1 MLQKL
6 KSSDLRTKSS
16 FFLYIQLIIKFMK
29 KNIAV
34 LFAYTIIGISCAST
48 AQTSSTK
55 SPLSDKK
62 ATTQTQ
68 ILYKNL
74 IQLSNKGILFGHQD
88 DLAYGVNWR
97 YEDGRSDVKD
107 VTGDY
112 PAVYGWD
119 LSGLEKK
126 SDKNIDGVPF
136 DKMRQ
141 YIKDGNSRGGIIT
154 LSWHFDN
161 PLTDKSAWDI
171 TPKSLASVLPG
182 GQSHEKFKSWL
193 DEGVKFILTLKDKN
207 GKPIP
212 ILFRPFHELTGTWFW
227 WCKNNASPEEFKTL
241 WKFTIDYLQKKE
253 VHNLIYVYNT
263 ADFTTTEEFLEYYP
277 GATYADVLSFDKYQF
292 NDPTKDNSFVETC
305 QSQFKIMNEVA
316 KEQNKI
322 MAFAE
327 TGYEAIPYDKW
338 WTNTLMKAIG
348 NYKIAY
354 VLVWRNHGW
363 QETEKKMHYYA
374 PYKGQVSAKD
384 FVDFY
389 HLDQILFEKEAAKE
403 KLYK

>member
-1 MLQKL
+1 
-6 KSSDLRTKSS
+6 
-16 FFLYIQLIIKFMK
+16 MK
-29 KNIAV
+29 KTIAI
-34 LFAYTIIGISCAST
+34 LFTYTIISVSCASK
-48 AQTSSTK
+48 AQTINAK
-55 SPLSDKK
+55 SPLSDKNS
-62 ATTQTQ
+62 TIETQ

-74 IQLSNKGILFGHQD
+74 ANFSSKGILFGHQD
-88 DLAYGVNWR
+88 DLAYGVNWK
-97 YEDGRSDVKD
+97 YEEGRSDVKD

-136 DKMRQ
+136 DKMKK
-141 YIKDGNSRGGIIT
+141 YIQDGHSRGGIIT

-161 PLTDKSAWDI
+161 PLTGKNAWD
-171 TPKSLASVLPG
+171 TSPKSLASVLPG
-182 GQSHEKFKSWL
+182 GVSHEKFKSWL

-212 ILFRPFHELTGTWFW
+212 ILYRPYHELTGNWFW
-227 WCKNNASPEEFKTL
+227 WCKNNASPEEFKNL
-241 WKFTIDYLQKKE
+241 WKFTIDYLQKKG

-263 ADFTTTEEFLEYYP
+263 ADFNTKEEFLEYYP
-277 GATYADVLSFDKYQF
+277 GPDYVDVLSFDRYQF
-292 NDPTKDNSFVETC
+292 NDPTKDNSFIENC
-305 QSQFKIMNEVA
+305 QKQFKIMDEAA

-322 MAFAE
+322 MALAE

-348 NYKIAY
+348 DYKISY

-363 QETEKKMHYYA
+363 QEKEKKMHYYA
-374 PYKGQVSAKD
+374 PYKGQVSEKD

-389 HLDQILFEKEAAKE
+389 NLDQILFEKDAAKE
-403 KLYK
+403 NFYKK

>member
-1 MLQKL
+1 M
-6 KSSDLRTKSS
+6 R
-16 FFLYIQLIIKFMK
+16 
-29 KNIAV
+29 KNILA
-34 LFAYTIIGISCAST
+34 LFICFIIGISFVAK
-48 AQTSSTK
+48 AQNSNTN
-55 SPLSDKK
+55 SPLSDQKS
-62 ATTQTQ
+62 TPETL

-74 IQLSNKGILFGHQD
+74 FKLSNTGILFGHQD
-88 DLAYGVNWR
+88 DLAYGVNWK
-97 YEDGRSDVKD
+97 YEAGRSDVKD
-107 VTGDY
+107 ITGEY

-119 LSGLEKK
+119 LGGLENK
-126 SDKNIDGVPF
+126 SDKNIDSIPF

-141 YIKDGNSRGGIIT
+141 YIKDGHSRGGIIT

-161 PLTDKSAWDI
+161 PLTGKNAWDI
-171 TPKSLASVLPG
+171 TPKSLVSVLPG

-193 DEGVKFILTLKDKN
+193 DEAARYILTLKDKN

-212 ILFRPFHELTGTWFW
+212 ILYRPYHELTGNWFW

-241 WKFTIDYLQKKE
+241 WKFTIDYFQKKG
-253 VHNLIYVYNT
+253 VHNLIYVYNV
-263 ADFTTTEEFLEYYP
+263 ADFKSKEEFIEYYP
-277 GATYADVLSFDKYQF
+277 GSDYADVLSFDKYQF
-292 NDPTKDNSFVETC
+292 NDPQKDNSFVEDC
-305 QSQFKIMNEVA
+305 QKQFKIMDEVA

-348 NYKIAY
+348 DYKISY

-363 QETEKKMHYYA
+363 QESEKKMHYYA
-374 PYKGQVSAKD
+374 PYKGQLSEKD

-389 HLDQILFEKEAAKE
+389 NLEQILFEKDAAKE
-403 KLYK
+403 KLYKK

>member
-1 MLQKL
+1 MKKTITVSFTCILIGISFCL
-6 KSSDLRTKSS
+6 KAQSINTKSS
-16 FFLYIQLIIKFMK
+16 I
-29 KNIAV
+29 
-34 LFAYTIIGISCAST
+34 
-48 AQTSSTK
+48 
-55 SPLSDKK
+55 SDKK
-62 ATTQTQ
+62 STYETI

-74 IQLSNKGILFGHQD
+74 TKLIDKGILFGHQD
-88 DLAYGVNWR
+88 DLAYGVNWK
-97 YEDGRSDVKD
+97 YELGRSDVKD

-112 PAVYGWD
+112 PGVYGWD
-119 LSGLEKK
+119 LGGLEKK
-126 SDKNIDGVPF
+126 SGKNIDGIPF

-141 YIKDGNSRGGIIT
+141 FIKDGYSRGGIIT

-161 PLTDKSAWDI
+161 PLTGKNAWDI

-182 GQSHEKFKSWL
+182 GISHEKFKSWL
-193 DEGVKFILTLKDKN
+193 DEAAKYILTLKDKK

-212 ILFRPFHELTGTWFW
+212 MLYRPYHELTGNWFW

-241 WKFTIDYLQKKE
+241 WKFTIDYLQKKG

-263 ADFTTTEEFLEYYP
+263 ADFKTKEEFLEYYP
-277 GATYADVLSFDKYQF
+277 GSNYVDILSFDNYQY
-292 NDPTKDNSFVETC
+292 NDPIKDNSFIENC
-305 QSQFKIMNEVA
+305 QRQFKIMDEVA

-338 WTNTLMKAIG
+338 WTDTLIKAIG
-348 NYKIAY
+348 DYKICY

-363 QETEKKMHYYA
+363 QEKEKKMHYYA
-374 PYKGQVSAKD
+374 PYKGQVSEKD

-389 HLDQILFEKEAAKE
+389 NLDKILFEKKAAKE
-403 KLYK
+403 KLYQK

>member
-1 MLQKL
+1 
-6 KSSDLRTKSS
+6 
-16 FFLYIQLIIKFMK
+16 MK
-29 KNIAV
+29 KKIV
-34 LFAYTIIGISCAST
+34 TIGICLSIGFLSPLL
-48 AQTSSTK
+48 AQTIDTK
-55 SPLSDKK
+55 LSLSDKK
-62 ATTQTQ
+62 ATAETK
-68 ILYKNL
+68 ILYHNL
-74 IQLSNKGILFGHQD
+74 KKLTQKGILFGHQD

-97 YEDGRSDVKD
+97 YEGGRSDVKE

-119 LSGLEKK
+119 LSGLERK

-141 YIKDGNSRGGIIT
+141 YIKDGYSRGGVIT

-161 PLTDKSAWDI
+161 PLTGKNAWD
-171 TPKSLASVLPG
+171 TSPKSLASALPG
-182 GQSHEKFKSWL
+182 GESHEKFKSWL
-193 DEGVKFILTLKDKN
+193 DEGIKFILTLKDKN

-212 ILFRPFHELTGTWFW
+212 ILFRPYHELTGNWFW

-241 WKFTIDYLQKKE
+241 WKFTLDYFQKKGI
-253 VHNLIYVYNT
+253 HNLIYVYNT
-263 ADFTTTEEFLEYYP
+263 ADFKTKEEFLEYYP
-277 GATYADVLSFDKYQF
+277 GSDYADVLSFDRYQY
-292 NDPTKDNSFVETC
+292 NDPTKDNSFIENC
-305 QSQFKIMNEVA
+305 QSQFKIMDEVA

-327 TGYEAIPYDKW
+327 TGYEAIPYGKW

-348 NYKIAY
+348 NYKISY

-363 QETEKKMHYYA
+363 QEKEQKMHYYA
-374 PYKGQVSAKD
+374 PYKGQVSEKD

-389 HLDQILFEKEAAKE
+389 HLDQILFEKNLAKE
-403 KLYK
+403 KIYKK